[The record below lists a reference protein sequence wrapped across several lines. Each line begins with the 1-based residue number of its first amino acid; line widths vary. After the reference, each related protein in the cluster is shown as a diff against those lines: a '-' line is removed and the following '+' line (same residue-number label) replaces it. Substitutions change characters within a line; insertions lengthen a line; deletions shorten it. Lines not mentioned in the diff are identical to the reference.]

1 MIEPARTADLSKLA
15 NPMRERAPRWTE
27 AVARS
32 TGVRPK
38 IIETL
43 RTPQRQDWLYGSGRP
58 LFPVY
63 GRIGPILTHVQGANP
78 KAMHVSGKAFDW
90 LWERPMDLVA
100 PEDYGAWVWS
110 MDRPWIEAGS
120 IGLALGMTYIP
131 ATGSSFPDF
140 GHLQWDH

>member
-1 MIEPARTADLSKLA
+1 MTEPARTSDLSKLA
-15 NPMRERAPRWTE
+15 NPMRVRAPLWIE
-27 AVARS
+27 AVARA
-32 TGVRPK
+32 TGLRPK

-58 LFPVY
+58 DFPVY
-63 GRIGPILTHVQGANP
+63 GRGGPVVTHLKGDHP
-78 KAMHVSGKAFDW
+78 KAMHVRGHAFDW
-90 LWERPMDLVA
+90 LWERPDFVSWD
-100 PEDYGAWVWS
+100 DYGAWVWS